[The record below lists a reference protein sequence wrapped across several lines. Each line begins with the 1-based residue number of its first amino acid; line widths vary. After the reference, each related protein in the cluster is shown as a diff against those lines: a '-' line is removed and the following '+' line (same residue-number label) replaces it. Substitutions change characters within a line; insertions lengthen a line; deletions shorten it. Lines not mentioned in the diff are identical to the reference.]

1 MPAFLQSYQL
11 YVSEVCCNV
20 DAVRQ
25 WDWKILTKIRAR
37 QRSTIGKNR
46 LLIVFYN
53 GGKEQWT
60 QLLRCR
66 DPQRSVNQLRLESGE
81 EERHG
86 DFCHVCV
93 RHENDRR
100 WDARGAFPA
109 APNDDRRHAATGQY
123 SQRKAWI

>member
-11 YVSEVCCNV
+11 YVSEVCCSV

-25 WDWKILTKIRAR
+25 WDWKILKIRAR

-66 DPQRSVNQLRLESGE
+66 DPQ
-81 EERHG
+81 
-86 DFCHVCV
+86 
-93 RHENDRR
+93 
-100 WDARGAFPA
+100 
-109 APNDDRRHAATGQY
+109 
-123 SQRKAWI
+123 